1 MFVGSPVDETK
12 DALDKLGKRLRKNNV
27 FIDVVVFGDEAMEC
41 EEKIG
46 AVVEGAGGG
55 ESSA

>member
-1 MFVGSPVDETK
+1 MFVGSPVEETK

-55 ESSA
+55 ES